1 MPSSASSPPSQHSPK
16 KRRMT
21 ISGSSQASHP
31 VDQASSNPPASDNK
45 TASPPNVVGVSPM
58 DRDDPSPVDQVRSA
72 LTTKRNQE
80 VLVEK
85 RRESLGGPLPSSS
98 QSAVSPA
105 VVKPPSASSRTSLR
119 SPNERSTQCP
129 CGRCSLRFQ
138 PRCVPGPGSTSALW
152 LVPYVANTFPHILV
166 G

>member
-21 ISGSSQASHP
+21 ISGSSQASCM
-31 VDQASSNPPASDNK
+31 VDQASSNPPTSDIK
-45 TASPPNVVGVSPM
+45 TAFPDCLSPKRSRRVSHG
-58 DRDDPSPVDQVRSA
+58 
-72 LTTKRNQE
+72 
-80 VLVEK
+80 VEK
-85 RRESLGGPLPSSS
+85 RRERLGGPLPSSS

-152 LVPYVANTFPHILV
+152 LVPYVANTFPRILV